1 MTVRLRRFTDPGLFL
16 EHCSACL
23 ATHEAE
29 NNLPLG
35 ILANLLA
42 GQYKE
47 FPPYM
52 AAVECDRSIVQVLLR
67 TPPHPLL
74 ISYRDTPPSDEVVRL
89 VVEDLR
95 REYGDELAG
104 MTGDKDVVSSYVKA
118 WEHTSARQAR
128 LRTAMRVYRASQIRP
143 IMGVLGIM
151 RPITEADGEL
161 VVEWLLAFNRETHN
175 EEPARD
181 RVYATFERYLSADRA
196 QRGLV
201 LWEVGGAPVSMA
213 GYSGPTPHGIRVGPV
228 YTPPSY
234 RRRGYASACVGALSQ
249 HLLAGGR
256 AFCFLFADLRNPTS
270 NHIYQELGYTP
281 VSDVDSY
288 LFL

>member
-67 TPPHPLL
+67 IPPHPLL

-151 RPITEADGEL
+151 RPITEADGEH
-161 VVEWLLAFNRETHN
+161 THDRPDLTSPVDTHGGP
-175 EEPARD
+175 EAR
-181 RVYATFERYLSADRA
+181 LSG
-196 QRGLV
+196 RGV
-201 LWEVGGAPVSMA
+201 LPGFDVGAHHVLIPRHPGELIAVL
-213 GYSGPTPHGIRVGPV
+213 TPQVFHYQAHHLI
-228 YTPPSY
+228 
-234 RRRGYASACVGALSQ
+234 RRRRVPV
-249 HLLAGGR
+249 
-256 AFCFLFADLRNPTS
+256 RN
-270 NHIYQELGYTP
+270 
-281 VSDVDSY
+281 
-288 LFL
+288 